1 MRKASIPARKKFVPW
16 NISRA
21 STIVVFLRPRT
32 PPELMSIHAVRA
44 SRGMSS
50 GLEIFV
56 RAGIPA
62 SNPDRLTMTGIH
74 TSHISQEYFFEKAWG
89 FILK

>member
-1 MRKASIPARKKFVPW
+1 
-16 NISRA
+16 
-21 STIVVFLRPRT
+21 
-32 PPELMSIHAVRA
+32 
-44 SRGMSS
+44 MSS